1 MREGGDIHIR
11 VYEKTEGYERIYNW
25 DGEREV
31 RQNR

>member
-1 MREGGDIHIR
+1 MREGGNIHIR
-11 VYEKTEGYERIYNW
+11 VYEKRKDIYVFLFW